1 VKLVVVPFNAPGCLG
16 RVGSR
21 PGALPGLIDRDVVE
35 EAALAVRRAVEPDA
49 LHQAGVLA
57 PQLAELIVSHGDEK
71 ILESHR
77 REIVVVFCRVTRLLQ
92 LHAPKGPLSHAR
104 LPGQEARVKGGRSL
118 TRHFA
123 LALRLRSGRGTISA
137 VTLPPIQ

>member
-1 VKLVVVPFNAPGCLG
+1 
-16 RVGSR
+16 
-21 PGALPGLIDRDVVE
+21 
-35 EAALAVRRAVEPDA
+35 
-49 LHQAGVLA
+49 
-57 PQLAELIVSHGDEK
+57 
-71 ILESHR
+71 
-77 REIVVVFCRVTRLLQ
+77 VFCRVTRLLQ

>member
-1 VKLVVVPFNAPGCLG
+1 MSCLLT
-16 RVGSR
+16 RPVAWDGSR

-77 REIVVVFCRVTRLLQ
+77 REIFVVFCRVTRLLQ
-92 LHAPKGPLSHAR
+92 VSRAERVRFHMPDC
-104 LPGQEARVKGGRSL
+104 PGKRRVKGGRSL